1 MPHINRIRV
10 NNVKYNF
17 GTQFYDDFILRFD
30 GKNALYDLAN
40 GGGKSVLMLLL
51 FQNLI
56 PNCTLD
62 DKQPIEKLFRTD
74 QGSKTI
80 HSLIEWKLDSRFVH
94 DQYKY
99 MLTGFCARK
108 AREELRET
116 AAVEYFNY
124 VIFYRGYNDNDIV
137 NLPLSNDKERITY
150 TGLKSYLK
158 ELGRRD
164 MGLEVHVF
172 DRKGEYQRFISR
184 YGLYE
189 SHWEILRGINK
200 TEGHVRT
207 YFETRYRTTRKV
219 VEDLLIEEII
229 QKAFG
234 REDHSEGDM
243 ADTLV
248 RIKDKLTEL
257 AERKKEICAYDR
269 QTEILENFSGGIER
283 LKDIYKEKESL
294 DTDMVKTYHTLTA
307 VNHRNEKALAVFQ
320 KEKEFAEKH
329 IREISRKL
337 DTVKIQEN
345 QEHLQRLEA
354 DTEAYARDI
363 QQLKEIWEKQR
374 RALDLAESRNDYDD
388 YLKARRQWEA
398 VREFLAQDGRENDG
412 ILQELQMLAR
422 LRFVFDREE
431 KKALTE
437 KMEAVNRIFE
447 ETEAGRDA
455 ARDEERRLF
464 SEGAVLESQAEE
476 ARTQEREAVA
486 QMGQLCRKVPVLIL
500 EDIGKTLRE
509 KKQQRAENALKMK
522 AHREQQELQAQAF
535 QSLSKRL
542 EESRET
548 VKRLTAEEG
557 ELKDFLSAYAMEK
570 EKLKKLLEVYHVQND
585 EALAAA
591 VGEQFR
597 KAVLDGELKR
607 REIKRLERELVNLR
621 QGIPT
626 VPNPAAEAVVEY
638 IRRCH
643 GLKCVFG
650 GDYLK
655 DVSDYDRR
663 ILLERIPFLPE
674 SVILESGMS
683 ELREDRVL
691 LEKDFGDG
699 VVPVIRL
706 NPVLEQAETVSGKD
720 VLFLSKNPELYLDE
734 KAREEVCR
742 KTEKAVEEVRT
753 ALERLE
759 DREKTIEADR
769 YYITGVELNY
779 RKYAVQRSLRLQE
792 TITGIEAVRQ
802 KIAEDE
808 AGLESCRL
816 ESERT
821 EKAIE
826 MLQAEADSMDEALEV
841 LEEMRILDGTLEKL
855 RLKIRRLTEAL
866 DKNKKQQQAAQE
878 KFETAQEGL
887 KQLDGQKKAL
897 NDRFSELEAAWKNL
911 YEAYYSEGEAE
922 KTDMTAEAADAR
934 FRGLKEA
941 YEKEHSD
948 LEDKKRLMENYR
960 QMMEKS
966 LQMIEKRGTDP
977 ALLETMARE
986 HRLVRAE
993 AAETEALE
1001 KELER
1006 LKSEMDIREGT
1017 LFRYQ
1022 ENKNKLFGSV
1032 AQGVRTIEEK
1042 YGSFEQIPLQN
1053 EDYSAFEIQQ
1063 KRALEAVLEKKTKA
1077 EEGIERTWR
1086 ELRSCDD
1093 VKRDLERTIRNE
1105 NILFNRTKDTY
1116 GMELDIRK
1124 KYRELNEK
1132 YLRLRTELQRK
1143 REGYEKDR
1151 VKAAE
1156 ELRLIA
1162 ASELS
1167 EAIRREAVLP
1177 ESFEDASVL
1186 IQQMKETAAIIRLEK
1201 DRIEKTIQDMMQ
1213 IKENFEKQCLQRC
1226 LSIRAELERF
1236 PAYSKIM
1243 LDGRQIP
1250 MVMLKIPYVK
1260 EEMYSQRM
1268 SEYIDG
1274 IVERTDTY
1282 SSPEERVAYIRQQL
1296 SWKRLFSV
1304 IVTDVNSIRLN
1315 LYKRERV
1322 KEQSRYLKYEEAVGS
1337 TGQSQGIYI
1346 QFLIGVINYISM
1358 IYSGGGDGSDLQK
1371 VIFIDNPFGAAK
1383 DIYIWQPI
1391 FELLRTNHV
1400 QLIVPTRGATPAI
1413 TGKFDV
1419 NYVLGQK
1426 MIDKMQ
1432 QTVIVDYSS
1441 NVDVASMEYEKLE
1454 FEQEVFDFI

>member
-1 MPHINRIRV
+1 
-10 NNVKYNF
+10 
-17 GTQFYDDFILRFD
+17 
-30 GKNALYDLAN
+30 
-40 GGGKSVLMLLL
+40 
-51 FQNLI
+51 
-56 PNCTLD
+56 
-62 DKQPIEKLFRTD
+62 
-74 QGSKTI
+74 
-80 HSLIEWKLDSRFVH
+80 
-94 DQYKY
+94 
-99 MLTGFCARK
+99 
-108 AREELRET
+108 
-116 AAVEYFNY
+116 
-124 VIFYRGYNDNDIV
+124 
-137 NLPLSNDKERITY
+137 
-150 TGLKSYLK
+150 
-158 ELGRRD
+158 
-164 MGLEVHVF
+164 
-172 DRKGEYQRFISR
+172 
-184 YGLYE
+184 
-189 SHWEILRGINK
+189 
-200 TEGHVRT
+200 
-207 YFETRYRTTRKV
+207 
-219 VEDLLIEEII
+219 
-229 QKAFG
+229 
-234 REDHSEGDM
+234 
-243 ADTLV
+243 
-248 RIKDKLTEL
+248 
-257 AERKKEICAYDR
+257 
-269 QTEILENFSGGIER
+269 
-283 LKDIYKEKESL
+283 
-294 DTDMVKTYHTLTA
+294 
-307 VNHRNEKALAVFQ
+307 
-320 KEKEFAEKH
+320 
-329 IREISRKL
+329 
-337 DTVKIQEN
+337 
-345 QEHLQRLEA
+345 
-354 DTEAYARDI
+354 
-363 QQLKEIWEKQR
+363 
-374 RALDLAESRNDYDD
+374 
-388 YLKARRQWEA
+388 
-398 VREFLAQDGRENDG
+398 
-412 ILQELQMLAR
+412 
-422 LRFVFDREE
+422 
-431 KKALTE
+431 
-437 KMEAVNRIFE
+437 
-447 ETEAGRDA
+447 
-455 ARDEERRLF
+455 
-464 SEGAVLESQAEE
+464 
-476 ARTQEREAVA
+476 
-486 QMGQLCRKVPVLIL
+486 
-500 EDIGKTLRE
+500 
-509 KKQQRAENALKMK
+509 
-522 AHREQQELQAQAF
+522 
-535 QSLSKRL
+535 
-542 EESRET
+542 
-548 VKRLTAEEG
+548 
-557 ELKDFLSAYAMEK
+557 
-570 EKLKKLLEVYHVQND
+570 
-585 EALAAA
+585 
-591 VGEQFR
+591 
-597 KAVLDGELKR
+597 
-607 REIKRLERELVNLR
+607 
-621 QGIPT
+621 
-626 VPNPAAEAVVEY
+626 
-638 IRRCH
+638 
-643 GLKCVFG
+643 
-650 GDYLK
+650 
-655 DVSDYDRR
+655 
-663 ILLERIPFLPE
+663 
-674 SVILESGMS
+674 
-683 ELREDRVL
+683 
-691 LEKDFGDG
+691 
-699 VVPVIRL
+699 
-706 NPVLEQAETVSGKD
+706 
-720 VLFLSKNPELYLDE
+720 
-734 KAREEVCR
+734 
-742 KTEKAVEEVRT
+742 
-753 ALERLE
+753 
-759 DREKTIEADR
+759 
-769 YYITGVELNY
+769 
-779 RKYAVQRSLRLQE
+779 
-792 TITGIEAVRQ
+792 
-802 KIAEDE
+802 
-808 AGLESCRL
+808 
-816 ESERT
+816 
-821 EKAIE
+821 
-826 MLQAEADSMDEALEV
+826 
-841 LEEMRILDGTLEKL
+841 
-855 RLKIRRLTEAL
+855 
-866 DKNKKQQQAAQE
+866 
-878 KFETAQEGL
+878 
-887 KQLDGQKKAL
+887 
-897 NDRFSELEAAWKNL
+897 
-911 YEAYYSEGEAE
+911 
-922 KTDMTAEAADAR
+922 
-934 FRGLKEA
+934 
-941 YEKEHSD
+941 
-948 LEDKKRLMENYR
+948 MENYR

>member
-74 QGSKTI
+74 AGSKTI
-80 HSLIEWKLDSRFVH
+80 HSLIEWKLDDRFIR

-124 VIFYRGYNDNDIV
+124 VVFYRGYNDNDIV
-137 NLPLSNDKERITY
+137 NLPLSDGRERMTY
-150 TGLKSYLK
+150 TGLKTYLK

-172 DRKGEYQRFISR
+172 DRKGAYQRFISQ

-229 QKAFG
+229 QKAFQQERG
-234 REDHSEGDM
+234 QEGDM

-257 AERKKEICAYDR
+257 ADRKKEMGDYDR
-269 QTEILENFSGGIER
+269 QAEILESFSGR
-283 LKDIYKEKESL
+283 VALLKNVYKEKEAL
-294 DTDMVKTYHTLTA
+294 DTDMVKTYHTIVA
-307 VNHRNEKALAVFQ
+307 VNHMKEKALAVFQ
-320 KEKEFAEKH
+320 KEKEFAQKH

-337 DTVKIQEN
+337 ETVKIQEN
-345 QEHLQRLEA
+345 QEHLQCLEA
-354 DTEAYARDI
+354 DTEKYAAELSRM
-363 QQLKEIWEKQR
+363 KEMWETR
-374 RALDLAESRNDYDD
+374 RQALSFAESGNDYDD
-388 YLKARRQWEA
+388 YLKVRSQWEA
-398 VREFLAQDGRENDG
+398 VREFLAQDGKADEG
-412 ILQELQMLAR
+412 VLKELQMLAR
-422 LRFVFDREE
+422 LHFKFMQTEQ
-431 KKALTE
+431 KALE
-437 KMEAVNRIFE
+437 GKREMVNKALE
-447 ETEAGRDA
+447 ETEAERDA
-455 ARDEERRLF
+455 AREAERQLF
-464 SEGAVLESQAEE
+464 SEGAVLASQAEE
-476 ARTQEREAVA
+476 AVAREKEVSDRL
-486 QMGQLCRKVPVLIL
+486 GGLCCKVPVLIL
-500 EDIGKTLRE
+500 EDIGKMLRE
-509 KKQQRAENALKMK
+509 KKRRQMENTLKMK
-522 AHREQQELQAQAF
+522 GWRERAQFLEQEAEEI
-535 QSLSKRL
+535 SKCLDESFGIQKDLLL
-542 EESRET
+542 EEE
-548 VKRLTAEEG
+548 
-557 ELKDFLSAYAMEK
+557 ELKSFLEGYAIEK
-570 EKLKKLLEVYHVQND
+570 EKLKRLLEVYHVQKE
-585 EALAAA
+585 EALTAA
-591 VGEQFR
+591 VNEQFR
-597 KAVLDGELKR
+597 KVVLEGELR
-607 REIKRLERELVNLR
+607 RQEIRKFEKKLEKLR

-626 VPNPAAEAVVEY
+626 VMNPALEAVVEY

-655 DVSDYDRR
+655 EVSDYDRR

-674 SVILESGMS
+674 AVILESGMTG
-683 ELREDRVL
+683 LREDRVL

-699 VVPVIRL
+699 VVPVISL
-706 NPVLEQAETVSGKD
+706 NQVLEQKEVLSGEN
-720 VLFLSKNPELYLDE
+720 VLFLSKDPDLFFNEETRENTCRQIE
-734 KAREEVCR
+734 KFLEEAG
-742 KTEKAVEEVRT
+742 KG
-753 ALERLE
+753 LERLE
-759 DREKTIEADR
+759 DRERTIEADR
-769 YYITGVELNY
+769 HYIRSVELDY
-779 RKYAVQRSLRLQE
+779 GKHYAKRSARRGEIVSEL
-792 TITGIEAVRQ
+792 EAVRE
-802 KIAEDE
+802 KIATEDE
-808 AGLESCRL
+808 KLRVCRENIENNKQALESLQTEIDVRDEEL
-816 ESERT
+816 E
-821 EKAIE
+821 I
-826 MLQAEADSMDEALEV
+826 
-841 LEEMRILDGTLEKL
+841 LEEMQSLDE
-855 RLKIRRLTEAL
+855 RLKEIQRKVQQLGEAL
-866 DKNKKQQQAAQE
+866 DKNKRQQREAQE
-878 KFETAQEGL
+878 KFDRAENIQQ
-887 KQLDGQKKAL
+887 QLLDQKKAL
-897 NDRFSELEAAWKNL
+897 QEQLLKMDTEWKNL
-911 YEAYYSEGEAE
+911 YEAYYSEGETEETEMAAE
-922 KTDMTAEAADAR
+922 DADAR

-941 YEKEHSD
+941 YEKEHSN
-948 LEDKKRLMENYR
+948 LEDKKRLMESYR
-960 QMMEKS
+960 QMMDKALE
-966 LQMIEKRGTDP
+966 MIEKRGTDLT
-977 ALLETMARE
+977 LLETMAKE
-986 HRLVRAE
+986 HRLVRKSAADIEKIEQELVQLKADIEMRE
-993 AAETEALE
+993 A
-1001 KELER
+1001 
-1006 LKSEMDIREGT
+1006 T
-1017 LFRYQ
+1017 LFQYQ

-1032 AQGVRTIEEK
+1032 AQGIHSIEEK
-1042 YGSFEQIPLQN
+1042 YGTFEQVSLHHG
-1053 EDYSAFEIQQ
+1053 DYNTFEVQQ
-1063 KRALEAVLEKKTKA
+1063 RKALEDVLEKKSRA
-1077 EEGIERTWR
+1077 EEGIENTWK
-1086 ELRSCDD
+1086 ELRAWDD

-1116 GMELDIRK
+1116 GMDLDIRK
-1124 KYRELNEK
+1124 KHRELNEK
-1132 YLRLRTELQRK
+1132 YARLRTELQRK

-1151 VKAAE
+1151 IKAAE
-1156 ELRLIA
+1156 DLHRISAVELA
-1162 ASELS
+1162 
-1167 EAIRREAVLP
+1167 EAMRGEAVMP
-1177 ESFEDASVL
+1177 ENFEDASVM
-1186 IQQMKETAAIIRLEK
+1186 IQQLTETIAIVRLEK
-1201 DRIEKTIQDMMQ
+1201 ERIEKTIQDMVQ

-1268 SEYIDG
+1268 SEYIDA
-1274 IVERTDTY
+1274 IVARTDAY

-1304 IVTDVNSIRLN
+1304 IVTDVNSIRLK

-1358 IYSGGGDGSDLQK
+1358 VYSGGGDGADLKK

-1391 FELLRTNHV
+1391 FELLRTNQV

-1419 NYVLGQK
+1419 NYILGQK
-1426 MIDKMQ
+1426 MIDKME

-1441 NVDVASMEYEKLE
+1441 NVDIASMEYEKLE